1 MANKARRDMRVAVLA
16 GGISDE
22 REISLASG
30 GNVVNALR
38 EAGYGVVELIDPS
51 SPDFLAEMA
60 EGCWDVAFIALHG
73 RGGEDGMTQHVL
85 EFMGIPYTASSPLA
99 SGIAMDK
106 DLSKLLYRRAGLPVA
121 PSVTF
126 GRTDMPTVEQIVDVV
141 GPQSFVKPV
150 VNGSSYGISLVKD
163 PLPVAPSVTFGRT
176 DMPTVEQIVDVVGPQ
191 SFVKPVVNGSSYGI
205 SLVKDPSELAAA
217 IELAF
222 EHGEKVMVERRV
234 FGVECSVAAVGDG
247 DTLRALPVV
256 EILMPGQ
263 SEFYDLEVKYAD
275 PTDIHRIPADLS
287 VAAVGDG
294 DTLRALPVVEIL
306 MPGQSE
312 FYDLEVKY
320 ADPTDIHRIPAD
332 LPEDVYA
339 QVQDIACRAHEALGL
354 YGISRTDVIVT
365 EDGPVILETNNVPG
379 MTPESLVPDEARHA
393 GIAFCDLCAELVDLA
408 LERAGR

>member
-30 GNVVNALR
+30 GNVANALR

-60 EGCWDVAFIALHG
+60 GGSWDVAFIALHG

-163 PLPVAPSVTFGRT
+163 P
-176 DMPTVEQIVDVVGPQ
+176 
-191 SFVKPVVNGSSYGI
+191 
-205 SLVKDPSELAAA
+205 SELATA

-234 FGVECSVAAVGDG
+234 FGVEC
-247 DTLRALPVV
+247 
-256 EILMPGQ
+256 
-263 SEFYDLEVKYAD
+263 
-275 PTDIHRIPADLS
+275 S

>member
-30 GNVVNALR
+30 GNVANALR

-60 EGCWDVAFIALHG
+60 GGSWDVAFIALHG

-163 PLPVAPSVTFGRT
+163 P
-176 DMPTVEQIVDVVGPQ
+176 
-191 SFVKPVVNGSSYGI
+191 
-205 SLVKDPSELAAA
+205 SELAAA

-222 EHGEKVMVERRV
+222 EYGEKVMVERRV
-234 FGVECSVAAVGDG
+234 FGVEC
-247 DTLRALPVV
+247 
-256 EILMPGQ
+256 
-263 SEFYDLEVKYAD
+263 
-275 PTDIHRIPADLS
+275 S